1 MTEKDQKKI
10 EILMVEDNTMD
21 AILTSEILSE
31 SEKTSYRVTTVKNAI
46 EALSFLHRKNG
57 YEHAPRPDLLL
68 LDLNLP
74 KMHGFDFLAEIRKDN
89 NLTTLTTIPVV
100 VLTTSEFGKDIDRA
114 KELGVNGYLIKP
126 IDLEKFESMLLPD

>member
-1 MTEKDQKKI
+1 MTEKDQRKI

-31 SEKTSYRVTTVKNAI
+31 SEKTSYHVTTVKNAI
-46 EALSFLHRKNG
+46 EALTFLHRKNG
-57 YEHAPRPDLLL
+57 YEHAPRPDLVL

-74 KMHGFDFLAEIRKDN
+74 KMHGFDFLAEIRQDN
-89 NLTTLTTIPVV
+89 NLTTIPVV

-126 IDLEKFESMLLPD
+126 IDLEKFESMVLPD